1 MQLYALLTLAF
12 ASASVTVL
20 LNLATHRN
28 SPARSTKSTTSHACG
43 AMSACK
49 HTVSGSFSLPS
60 RGAFHLS
67 LTVLY
72 SIGHMVVFSLRRWS
86 SYLPS
91 GFLVSRR
98 TPDTLRLRTISLTG
112 LLPPSVE
119 LSNSVLLSFSVLNRV
134 LTLHILLYEVWASPI
149 SLATTFGIDF
159 SFFSSG

>member
-1 MQLYALLTLAF
+1 MLLHALLTLAF
-12 ASASVTVL
+12 ASASATLL

-43 AMSACK
+43 AMSARK
-49 HTVSGSFSLPS
+49 HTVSGSLSLPS

-98 TPDTLRLRTISLTG
+98 TPDTLRLQTISRTG
-112 LLPPSVE
+112 LLPSSIS
-119 LSNSVLLSFSVLNRV
+119 LSKLVPLSFLVLNRV
-134 LTLHILLYEVWASPI
+134 LTLHILLYEVWAVPI
-149 SLATTFGIDF
+149 SLATTFRIDF

>member
-1 MQLYALLTLAF
+1 MQLNALFRLGF
-12 ASASVTVL
+12 PSAPGLPS
-20 LNLATHRN
+20 LNLA
-28 SPARSTKSTTSHACG
+28 ARHDSQAHSTKGTPPPFRAATACG
-43 AMSACK
+43 SM
-49 HTVSGSFSLPS
+49 VSGSLSLPS

-98 TPDTLRLRTISLTG
+98 TPDTLRLQTISRTG
-112 LLPPSVE
+112 LLPPSVS
-119 LSNSVLLSFSVLNRV
+119 LSKLLPLSFSVLNRV
-134 LTLHILLYEVWASPI
+134 LTLHILLYEVWAVPI
-149 SLATTFGIDF
+149 SLATTFRIDF

>member
-1 MQLYALLTLAF
+1 MLLHALLTLAF
-12 ASASVTVL
+12 ASASATLL

-43 AMSACK
+43 ALSACK

-98 TPDTLRLRTISLTG
+98 TPDTLRLQTISRTG
-112 LLPPSVE
+112 LLPSSIS
-119 LSNSVLLSFSVLNRV
+119 LSKLVPLSFLVLNRV
-134 LTLHILLYEVWASPI
+134 LTLHILLYEVWAVPI
-149 SLATTFGIDF
+149 SLATTFRIDL